1 MRIALLTAAIGAAVV
16 LSGCFYDTGRDVP
29 YGGPGYRT
37 DRYPEAGRRDEERR
51 EGARREERR
60 DDRRDDRREDE
71 RRDDERR

>member
-1 MRIALLTAAIGAAVV
+1 MRIALPIAAIGAAVV
-16 LSGCFYDTGRDVP
+16 LSGCFYDTGRDAS

-51 EGARREERR
+51 EDRR
-60 DDRRDDRREDE
+60 DDRREGRREDE